1 MVANQLS
8 HRLQNFFYRRNRA
21 ILQWLTRPSSTGKE
35 TLRQA
40 TENADVDVVYVLHSR
55 GLTDLIVL
63 DLVTAENNFPA
74 PTEWLPI
81 SLAEAPDASDQQTTV
96 RPQKRFFCLNRASGL
111 VLGRHTMQSLSP
123 GLINLHALL
132 ERPAQRRVLLVP
144 VTTIWGRIPNRE
156 RSIMRLLVSE
166 QWSVTSRFRRF
177 FTLIFNRRD
186 ILLQFGPPLDFNEI
200 LTNDVAEE
208 LAPRRTAR
216 LLRRRFSNQRHSV
229 LGPDLSHQR
238 TLVDQIVAS
247 RNVSQAITSVAHA
260 ASASGKSAR
269 VKGLGKTTTRKLRA
283 RARKNAESIASNM
296 SYTVIR
302 LFDGLLRLLWT
313 RMYDG
318 VTINGLD
325 LVRENA
331 QENTLIYVPCHR
343 SHIDYRLLSY
353 QLFHAGLSLP
363 HIAAGENLNMP
374 VVGPLLRRG
383 GAFFMRRRFRDD
395 RIYSAVFTEYLYQV
409 YRRGHSV
416 EYFIEGGRSRSGR
429 LLPAQTGILNMTL
442 EHNER
447 GLPKPLVF
455 VPVYFAYE
463 RLIESGAYLKELR
476 GEEKKGESLGG
487 LFSSLKLLRQSFG
500 EVTVN
505 FGSPMQLTHF
515 IKEHDDLPRSQLAKR
530 LGQVITQSIN
540 NAAHVTPINLVS
552 LVTLATPRIAI
563 EEAELS
569 LQLESM
575 LQILD
580 ARPPGAEYTV
590 SPKTPAEIIAYVE
603 ELDMLQRESTAGTT
617 PGSDILSH
625 DPATAVLMTWYR
637 NNVLHLLALPSLLA
651 CLLQNQQQPVA
662 ESELQRMVAIVHPY
676 LQQEL
681 SIPGNA
687 EEQTSHWLRAL
698 TELGLL
704 HAETQGNITRYS
716 PPTENAADSA
726 HTPSASATSHSA
738 VHRLQALS
746 QVILQTLERHY
757 IVVATLAAAGQG
769 ALTRSELEVRCHA
782 QAQRM
787 SRLQGLNAPEFF
799 DMKLIRGIITLLFN
813 RGVLFANADE
823 RLNFN
828 ETIHQVHAAAELV
841 IDVAFR
847 QALLRG

>member
-1 MVANQLS
+1 MAINRFSQ
-8 HRLQNFFYRRNRA
+8 RLQDFFYRRNRA
-21 ILQWLTRPSSTGKE
+21 ILHWLTRPSSTGKE
-35 TLRQA
+35 MLRQA
-40 TENADVDVVYVLHSR
+40 TQNGDVDVVYVLHKR

-63 DLVTAENNFPA
+63 DLVTAENDFPS
-74 PTEWLPI
+74 PTEWLPA
-81 SLAEAPDASDQQTTV
+81 SLESDAAGV
-96 RPQKRFFCLNRASGL
+96 RAQKRFFCLNRASGV

-123 GLINLHALL
+123 GLVNLHALL
-132 ERPAQRRVLLVP
+132 ETPQERHVVLVP

-156 RSIMRLLVSE
+156 RSIMRLLVSD
-166 QWSVTSRFRRF
+166 QWSATSRFRRF

-186 ILLQFGPPLDFNEI
+186 ILVQFGQPLDFNEI

-216 LLRRRFSNQRHSV
+216 LLRRRFSNQRRAV

-238 TLVDQIVAS
+238 TLVDQIVGS
-247 RNVSQAITSVAHA
+247 SSVRQAISSTVNTA
-260 ASASGKSAR
+260 GETPRNK
-269 VKGLGKTTTRKLRA
+269 RKLAA

-318 VTINGLD
+318 VVINGLD
-325 LVRENA
+325 RVRENA

-343 SHIDYRLLSY
+343 SHIDYLLLSY
-353 QLFHAGLSLP
+353 QLFHAGLSIP

-374 VVGPLLRRG
+374 IVGPLLRRG

-442 EHNER
+442 DHNAR

-505 FGSPMQLTHF
+505 FGSPMPLTDF
-515 IKEHDDLPRSQLAKR
+515 IARNDDLPRSQLAKR
-530 LGQVITQSIN
+530 LGDVITERIN

-552 LVTLATPRIAI
+552 LITLATPRIAI
-563 EEAELS
+563 EEAQLL

-575 LQILD
+575 LQILA
-580 ARPPGAEYTV
+580 ARPPGAEYTISDR
-590 SPKTPAEIIAYVE
+590 SPADIIAYVE
-603 ELDMLQRESTAGTT
+603 ALDMLERESTAGTE

-625 DPATAVLMTWYR
+625 DPATAILMTWYR

-651 CLLQNQQQPVA
+651 CLLQNQPRPLA
-662 ESELQRMVAIVHPY
+662 GEELQRQVAIVHPY

-687 EEQTSHWLRAL
+687 ETQTSHWLNAL

-704 HAETQGNITRYS
+704 LADTTDGTTSYR
-716 PPTENAADSA
+716 PPEEGDAL
-726 HTPSASATSHSA
+726 
-738 VHRLQALS
+738 HRLQALS
-746 QVILQTLERHY
+746 HVILQTLERHY

-769 ALTRSELEVRCHA
+769 ALKRSELEARCHA

-828 ETIHQVHAAAELV
+828 ETVHRVTKAAELV
-841 IDVAFR
+841 ISADFR
-847 QALLRG
+847 QGLLRG

>member
-1 MVANQLS
+1 MAANRLP
-8 HRLQNFFYRRNRA
+8 HRLRDFFYRRNRA

-35 TLRQA
+35 SLRQA
-40 TENADVDVVYVLHSR
+40 IQELGQTSGQDTNNAADIDVVYVLHKR

-63 DLVTAENNFPA
+63 DLITTRHNLPS
-74 PTEWLPI
+74 PIEWLQNEPTR
-81 SLAEAPDASDQQTTV
+81 SAADATENL
-96 RPQKRFFCLNRASGL
+96 RPQRRFFCLNRASGV
-111 VLGRHTMQSLSP
+111 VLGRHTMQNLSP
-123 GLINLHALL
+123 GLVNLHALMKL
-132 ERPAQRRVLLVP
+132 DQKRRVILVP

-156 RSIMRLLVSE
+156 RSIMRLLVSD
-166 QWSVTSRFRRF
+166 QWSATSRLRRF

-186 ILLQFGPPLDFNEI
+186 ILLQFGQPLDFNEM

-216 LLRRRFSNQRHSV
+216 LLRRRFSNQRRAV

-238 TLVDQIVAS
+238 TLVDQIVS
-247 RNVSQAITSVAHA
+247 SNNVRQAISTTAQSDAKKAH
-260 ASASGKSAR
+260 
-269 VKGLGKTTTRKLRA
+269 RKLRT

-302 LFDGLLRLLWT
+302 MFDGLLRLLWT

-318 VTINGLD
+318 VTINGLEQ
-325 LVRENA
+325 VRENA

-343 SHIDYRLLSY
+343 SHIDYLLLSY
-353 QLFHAGLSLP
+353 QLYHAGLSIP
-363 HIAAGENLNMP
+363 HIAAGDNLNMP
-374 VVGPLLRRG
+374 IVGPLLRRG

-442 EHNER
+442 DHNER

-476 GEEKKGESLGG
+476 GEKKKGESLGG

-505 FGSPMQLTHF
+505 FGTPMPLTDF
-515 IKEHDDLPRSQLAKR
+515 IKQHDDLPRSALAKQ
-530 LGQVITQSIN
+530 LGEVITERIN

-552 LVTLATPRIAI
+552 LITLATPRVAI
-563 EEAELS
+563 EEAEL
-569 LQLESM
+569 LVQLESM
-575 LQILD
+575 LKILA

-590 SPKTPAEIIAYVE
+590 SPKTPKEIIAYVE
-603 ELDMLQRESTAGTT
+603 ELDMLSRESTAGTT

-625 DPATAVLMTWYR
+625 DAATAVLMTWYR

-651 CLLQNQQQPVA
+651 CLLRNQPTPLTEA
-662 ESELQRMVAIVHPY
+662 DLQRMVEIVHPY

-681 SIPGNA
+681 SVPGNA
-687 EEQTSHWLRAL
+687 QTQSRHWLATL

-704 HAETQGNITRYS
+704 HAETSKGITSYQ
-716 PPTENAADSA
+716 PPVEREAQ
-726 HTPSASATSHSA
+726 
-738 VHRLQALS
+738 HRLQSLS
-746 QVILQTLERHY
+746 QVIMQTLERHY
-757 IVVATLAAAGQG
+757 IVVATLATAGQG
-769 ALTRSELEVRCHA
+769 ALTRSELEARCQA

-799 DMKLIRGIITLLFN
+799 DMKLIRGIITLMFN
-813 RGVLFANADE
+813 RGVLFANADDK
-823 RLNFN
+823 LNFN
-828 ETIHQVHAAAELV
+828 ETIHRVNETAELV
-841 IDVAFR
+841 ISPDFR
-847 QALLRG
+847 QGLLRG